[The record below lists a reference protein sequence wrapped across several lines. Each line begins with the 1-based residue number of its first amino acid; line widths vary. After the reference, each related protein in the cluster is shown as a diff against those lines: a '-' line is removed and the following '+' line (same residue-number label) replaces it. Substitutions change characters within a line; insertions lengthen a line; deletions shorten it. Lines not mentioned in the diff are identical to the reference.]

1 MMTIQDIQ
9 SLIVDVEDFPKPG
22 IVFKDIT
29 PILENAQA
37 FQSLAKIFADN
48 APADVKKLVAIESRG
63 FILASAMSQ
72 HMDAGVVL
80 MRKPGKLP
88 RKTLSQT
95 YELEYGEDQLEIHD
109 HSIEQGEAV
118 AIIDD
123 VLATGGT
130 AEAAEKLVTRAGG
143 KVVQFQF
150 LMELG
155 FLKGREKLS
164 SPITSHIVL

>member
-1 MMTIQDIQ
+1 MMTLEDLK

-29 PILENAQA
+29 PLLEHAEA
-37 FQSLAKIFADN
+37 FKSLARIFAEN
-48 APADVKKLVAIESRG
+48 TPRQVKKLVAIESRG
-63 FILASAMSQ
+63 FILASAMAQ

-88 RKTLSQT
+88 RKTLSQN
-95 YELEYGEDQLEIHD
+95 YSLEYGEDQLEIHE
-109 HSIEQGEAV
+109 HSIENGEAV
-118 AIIDD
+118 AVIDD

-130 AEAAEKLVTRAGG
+130 AAAAEKLISRAGG
-143 KVVQFQF
+143 QVAQFQF

-155 FLKGREKLS
+155 FLNGRDQLN
-164 SPITSHIVL
+164 SPVLSHIVL

>member
-29 PILENAQA
+29 PILESAEA
-37 FQSLAKIFADN
+37 FQSLAKIFAEN
-48 APADVKKLVAIESRG
+48 TPGDVKKLVAIESRG

-72 HMDAGVVL
+72 HMEAGVVL

-95 YELEYGEDQLEIHD
+95 YQLEYGEDQLEIHD
-109 HSIEQGEAV
+109 HSIEEGESV

-155 FLKGREKLS
+155 FLNGREKLLG
-164 SPITSHIVL
+164 PVTSHIVL

>member
-1 MMTIQDIQ
+1 MMSMDALKE
-9 SLIVDVEDFPKPG
+9 LIVDVQDFPKPG

-29 PILENAQA
+29 PLLESPEA
-37 FQSLAKIFADN
+37 FKSLAKIFAEN
-48 APADVKKLVAIESRG
+48 TPKEVTKLVAIESRG
-63 FILASAMSQ
+63 FILASAMAQ
-72 HMDAGVVL
+72 YMDAGVVL

-88 RKTLSQT
+88 RKTISQS
-95 YELEYGEDQLEIHD
+95 YQLEYGEDQLELHE
-109 HSIEQGEAV
+109 HSIENGESV

-143 KVVQFQF
+143 QVVQFQF

-155 FLKGREKLS
+155 FLNGREKIN
-164 SPITSHIVL
+164 SPVKSHIVL